1 MGEIEK
7 NSNFIGQ
14 YFRQYIRQTG
24 FDRKVLARKLNRNY
38 ANNDRMICAY
48 FTKKDYL
55 WEQYE
60 VKDWCNALLIMEKT
74 QIYKKLMDKAG
85 KKSYDYNE

>member
-1 MGEIEK
+1 MDK

-14 YFRQYIRQTG
+14 YFRQVIRQTS
-24 FDRKVLARKLNRNY
+24 FDRKLLAKRLNWDY

-60 VKDWCNALLIMEKT
+60 VKDWCKALYITKESG
-74 QIYKKLMDKAG
+74 IYTKLLSKAG
-85 KKSYDYNE
+85 KKSYDYDE